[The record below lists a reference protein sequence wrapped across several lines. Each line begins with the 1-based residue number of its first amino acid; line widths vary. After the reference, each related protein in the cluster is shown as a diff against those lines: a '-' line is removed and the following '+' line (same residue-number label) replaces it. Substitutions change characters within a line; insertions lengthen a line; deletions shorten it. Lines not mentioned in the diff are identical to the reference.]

1 MGAVSVC
8 HCDKNL
14 ENLEEEGY
22 ILATISGC
30 SVGSIWEETLSTLQS
45 TESPSLL
52 LCVSFHQEQSKNK
65 EKLSSGVDLHFH
77 LLHFSTGSTELLN

>member
-22 ILATISGC
+22 ISATVSGH
-30 SVGSIWEETLSTLQS
+30 SVAHSGGDSFYFTVLR
-45 TESPSLL
+45 
-52 LCVSFHQEQSKNK
+52 VSF
-65 EKLSSGVDLHFH
+65 VMIMC
-77 LLHFSTGSTELLN
+77 